1 MGERRE
7 KRKKN
12 NKSYQEFQTSQPPKI
27 VGGCNCDTYVATS
40 ESILQPPVATPGCG
54 FSQPKKNQVATKF
67 LQPPS
72 PVINSNNETE
82 TANSV
87 TIRGLNSMKIKRLR
101 ITLVSRWC
109 IPSHQTTWR
118 KLNSNRDFIF
128 K

>member
-40 ESILQPPVATPGCG
+40 ESILQPPVATQGCD
-54 FSQPKKNQVATKF
+54 FSQPKKTKVATKF

-72 PVINSNNETE
+72 PDKKNCN
-82 TANSV
+82 
-87 TIRGLNSMKIKRLR
+87 LNKNLIILKYCTVQLP
-101 ITLVSRWC
+101 TDK
-109 IPSHQTTWR
+109 P
-118 KLNSNRDFIF
+118 
-128 K
+128 

>member
-40 ESILQPPVATPGCG
+40 ESILQPPVATQGCD
-54 FSQPKKNQVATKF
+54 FSQPKKTKVATKF

-72 PVINSNNETE
+72 PAPRYHTTRSLSDQSLTQPQ
-82 TANSV
+82 
-87 TIRGLNSMKIKRLR
+87 IR
-101 ITLVSRWC
+101 T
-109 IPSHQTTWR
+109 
-118 KLNSNRDFIF
+118 
-128 K
+128 

>member
-40 ESILQPPVATPGCG
+40 ESILQPPVATQGCD
-54 FSQPKKNQVATKF
+54 FSQPKKTKVATKF

-72 PVINSNNETE
+72 PAFR
-82 TANSV
+82 TAFLQYD
-87 TIRGLNSMKIKRLR
+87 TC
-101 ITLVSRWC
+101 TLQHVRNATS
-109 IPSHQTTWR
+109 
-118 KLNSNRDFIF
+118 
-128 K
+128 

>member
-40 ESILQPPVATPGCG
+40 ESILQPPVATQGCD
-54 FSQPKKNQVATKF
+54 FSQPKKTKVATKF

-72 PVINSNNETE
+72 PAFICFHGQIQRE
-82 TANSV
+82 
-87 TIRGLNSMKIKRLR
+87 GLS
-101 ITLVSRWC
+101 TLPNLLTS
-109 IPSHQTTWR
+109 T
-118 KLNSNRDFIF
+118 
-128 K
+128 

>member
-1 MGERRE
+1 MLNIVYQKLSKISTPKIMGERRE

-72 PVINSNNETE
+72 P
-82 TANSV
+82 
-87 TIRGLNSMKIKRLR
+87 GFGQFLK
-101 ITLVSRWC
+101 
-109 IPSHQTTWR
+109 
-118 KLNSNRDFIF
+118 
-128 K
+128 